1 MTLIN
6 NTVLITG
13 GSSGIGFKLAEILV
27 KNNNQVIICS
37 RSEEKLKRSKE
48 LIPELHI
55 IQCDLATK
63 EGCMKLTEQ
72 IKRDFPSCNILVNN
86 AAVVHKN
93 NFYTDNSALEKS
105 DLEIQTNLIAPI
117 YLSKLFIPVISKNKN
132 AKIIN
137 INSGLAYLPRAV
149 YPIYN
154 ATKAALHSFTQVLR
168 MQLSNTNID
177 VIEVMFP
184 AVDTPWHNGNT
195 PKIAISADAA
205 VNEML
210 VKLSKNKKEIRI
222 GKVNLLYKLY
232 RIAPKFALKKL
243 NDVS

>member
-1 MTLIN
+1 MN

-27 KNNNQVIICS
+27 KNNNQVIICG
-37 RSEEKLKRSKE
+37 RSEEKLKKSKG

-55 IQCDLATK
+55 IQCDLSTK
-63 EGCMKLTEQ
+63 EGCLQLSEQ
-72 IKRDFPSCNILVNN
+72 IKKDFSSCNILINN

-93 NFYTDNSALEKS
+93 NFYTDISAIEKS
-105 DLEIQTNLIAPI
+105 ELEINTNLMAPI
-117 YLSKLFIPVISKNKN
+117 YLSKLLMPIISKNEN

-137 INSGLAYLPRAV
+137 ITSGLAYLPRAV

-177 VIEVMFP
+177 IIEVMFP

-210 VKLSKNKKEIRI
+210 VKLSKNQKEIRI

-243 NDVS
+243 NALS